1 MANEL
6 KAYCDFK
13 NIDGELRRV
22 EIWGPTS
29 KLPATPVELESA
41 YPVAVINWQ
50 RKEDGIYTDPI
61 MFSEL
66 SFRFY
71 NVDGD
76 ADVIINQIIGGTEN
90 EWSIALFNSNPDPK
104 ELLWCGTILTDTLT
118 SELGGPSEL
127 IEIRA
132 ADGFK
137 TLQNYT
143 THDDVNVMG
152 TNFYK
157 CIRNTIGF
165 TDHIGSAATS
175 VFFGPQFTVPGT
187 INQVFKDVVFER
199 EFDNDYDWLVAVLN
213 DLALYLV
220 HWNGKYY
227 FIPIFYA
234 ASGNISGTNYK
245 EDLTVVSSSTLSF
258 STLTTDI
265 NWKGTK
271 RWTRPYKDIILS
283 YKSGSNTFSESSGA
297 SYSPSV
303 WQYFENVWNR
313 FITGKPKND
322 LVLTLDWYAEM
333 LKDSGSTNHFNIFN
347 LYVKYGTKWFRG
359 SDKTWVTSSAI
370 ADFNNVTG
378 ESGTTI
384 YGQGVLN
391 IPLGTADVS
400 ADSLLTV
407 TLEFRQANSGVTI
420 INSTNWGLLFTI
432 QSEIDDIE
440 HETGTNRPQL
450 EGTFSFNGLG
460 IFPIDALFSSSLSG
474 GSYIDNNWEFPS
486 IGGSLYGYL
495 HVLKADLLKDNGIDP
510 EELVEGFIDNL
521 DGPLAF
527 YNILGLKCLPLRLQM
542 DMNRKE
548 GTITAWKVGTV

>member
-29 KLPATPVELESA
+29 KLPLAAVELESA

-71 NVDGD
+71 NVDGN

-175 VFFGPQFTVPGT
+175 VFFGPQFTVPGST
-187 INQVFKDVVFER
+187 DQVFKDVVFER

-220 HWNGKYY
+220 HWNGMYY
-227 FIPIFYA
+227 LIPIFYA

-245 EDLTVVSSSTLSF
+245 EDLTAVSSSTLSF

-271 RWTRPYKDIILS
+271 RWTRPYADILNV
-283 YKSGSNTFSESSGA
+283 YDSSGEQYVD
-297 SYSPSV
+297 SITTSHSPSV
-303 WQYFENVWNR
+303 SSNSLTMFSKTVGDKILTNLEIEYAVSIIKSASSTGCNHLISLIVQHGSYYYSRKSASWTTTPSVASYTQATNEVGVVIDLDNTAKVPMLTSPAPNNSLLSVTLSVTLQDTSGSPKV
-313 FITGKPKND
+313 ITSIRHSITMD
-322 LVLTLDWYAEM
+322 LV
-333 LKDSGSTNHFNIFN
+333 
-347 LYVKYGTKWFRG
+347 
-359 SDKTWVTSSAI
+359 
-370 ADFNNVTG
+370 G
-378 ESGTTI
+378 ESDAVAEYATGTTEPRLEI
-384 YGQGVLN
+384 KHYFNDESVLSIDGLYSN
-391 IPLGTADVS
+391 SLGTQIS
-400 ADSLLTV
+400 
-407 TLEFRQANSGVTI
+407 
-420 INSTNWGLLFTI
+420 
-432 QSEIDDIE
+432 
-440 HETGTNRPQL
+440 
-450 EGTFSFNGLG
+450 
-460 IFPIDALFSSSLSG
+460 
-474 GSYIDNNWEFPS
+474 NNWEFPS
-486 IGGSLYGYL
+486 IGGSVYGKL
-495 HVLKADLLKDNGIDP
+495 HVLKSDLLKDNGIDP

-548 GTITAWKVGTV
+548 GTITGWKVGTI